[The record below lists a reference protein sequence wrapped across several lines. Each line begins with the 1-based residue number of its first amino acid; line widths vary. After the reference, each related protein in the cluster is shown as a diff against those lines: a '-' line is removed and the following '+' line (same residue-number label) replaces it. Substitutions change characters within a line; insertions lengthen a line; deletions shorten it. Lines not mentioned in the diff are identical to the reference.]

1 MSNNDI
7 INQITLN
14 YLISKQQLEKLNKSK
29 ENPANKHRQK
39 KDIYK
44 QRLLDL
50 FTQLLDGQ
58 HPESLL
64 MEVTKSFDYFIDNCI
79 YYFEIHDNNVQL
91 EEQRS
96 NKIVKQDDNKEQN
109 GDIEQDCDE
118 CEDEDQDC
126 NECEDEDQD
135 EDQDRDCYEDED
147 QDEYEEQDEDTI
159 VKSVI
164 TPNNMHVSSQE
175 NFVYPKK
182 RNMSKTEGVECL
194 NQLPLD
200 WFTRVKKHT
209 NTKL

>member
-96 NKIVKQDDNKEQN
+96 NKIVKQDGNEHQN
-109 GDIEQDCDE
+109 DDIEQD
-118 CEDEDQDC
+118 QDC
-126 NECEDEDQD
+126 HECEDEDQD
-135 EDQDRDCYEDED
+135 EDENQDCDEDED
-147 QDEYEEQDEDTI
+147 EDENQDCDEDEEQEQDTI

-182 RNMSKTEGVECL
+182 RNTSKTEGVECL